1 VEEDEEKDS
10 LKEWM
15 YFYPLHQAFAL
26 TACPAYDFNGYQVAR
41 NRLLRRTRVAFK
53 GFEEVNGFGQT
64 AETVFAGQPLE
75 QAEEANQSVALGR
88 CLSYPFG
95 NCLGDTLEPFRLD
108 SPENALGW

>member
-1 VEEDEEKDS
+1 V
-10 LKEWM
+10 
-15 YFYPLHQAFAL
+15 L
-26 TACPAYDFNGYQVAR
+26 TACPPYDSSGYLVAR
-41 NRLLRRTRVAFK
+41 NQILRRTRVASK
-53 GFEEVNGFGQT
+53 GLQEVNGFGQT
-64 AETVFAGQPLE
+64 AETVFAGQPPE